1 LLEAL
6 KELMHDTVRAQY
18 PFKSFTTAERNLI
31 TIRQFENE
39 PLLDFV
45 KRFKQV
51 RDVYKSHVGTK
62 ILDEFTK
69 KLDEYKEATDAAAK
83 KAVKEAS
90 FEKWMAYL
98 LIEQSDHNK
107 YGSLIKGFVSQ
118 YLLGNDQYPK
128 TIAAATDVLS
138 QHRFDQKFHEN
149 RTGTRSASER
159 KTTTLSPSQALRKRK

>member
-1 LLEAL
+1 
-6 KELMHDTVRAQY
+6 
-18 PFKSFTTAERNLI
+18 
-31 TIRQFENE
+31 
-39 PLLDFV
+39 V
-45 KRFKQV
+45 KQFKQV
-51 RDVYKSHVGTK
+51 RDVYKNHVGTK
-62 ILDEFTK
+62 ILDKFTK

-128 TIAAATDVLS
+128 AIAAATDVLL
-138 QHRFDQKFHEN
+138 QH
-149 RTGTRSASER
+149 
-159 KTTTLSPSQALRKRK
+159 